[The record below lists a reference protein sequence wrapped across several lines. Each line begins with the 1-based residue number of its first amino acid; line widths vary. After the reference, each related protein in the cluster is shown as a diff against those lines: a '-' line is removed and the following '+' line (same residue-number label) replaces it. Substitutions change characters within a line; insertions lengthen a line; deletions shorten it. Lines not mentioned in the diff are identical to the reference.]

1 MSVGVGTTEYTVKS
15 IIERLYQQWLTPP
28 DDQDILV
35 ALALDVDD
43 VNEEI
48 RLGKFV
54 IPEDEQLLRQ
64 GSILELDQEL
74 VRVQTYDAVSG
85 AVTVIRGQYGTVPTA
100 HTQPLFIAINP
111 SYTRASV
118 FEAVADN
125 IIALSPR
132 LYTVGV
138 EYLSTVSAGVFPIN
152 DNLAVQVLSAWGE
165 GWSGS
170 TNIHSEVVDFHQLA
184 GGRAIIANFPGA
196 AGSMW
201 FRYRRRMAKPA
212 TEGDELVDL
221 GVDDRWIGVV
231 IVGAAADL
239 MVGKDIPATQVEWVK
254 SVLEAENIRVGT
266 RLSIS
271 AGLRQYHEI
280 LLARF
285 TDEMDAEY
293 GIEVHM
299 ESPLKQ
305 FT

>member
-1 MSVGVGTTEYTVKS
+1 MSVGVGTTSYTVAS

-43 VNEEI
+43 VNPEI
-48 RLGKFV
+48 RLGDFV
-54 IPEDEQLLRQ
+54 IPEDEELLRQ

-74 VRVQTYDAVSG
+74 VRVLTYNATSG
-85 AVTVIRGQYGTVPTA
+85 AVTTLRGQYGTIPVA
-100 HTQPLFIAINP
+100 HTQPLFVSINP

-118 FEAVADN
+118 FEAIADN

-152 DNLAVQVLSAWGE
+152 DELAVQVLSAWGD

-170 TNIHSEVVDFHQLA
+170 TNMHAEVVDFHQLA
-184 GGRAIIANFPGA
+184 GGRAIIANNSL
-196 AGSMW
+196 AGSVW

-212 TEGDELVDL
+212 TESDLLVDL

-231 IVGAAADL
+231 MTGAAADL

-254 SVLEAENIRVGT
+254 SVLQAENIRVGT
-266 RLSIS
+266 RMSIS
-271 AGLRQYHEI
+271 AGLRQYQG
-280 LLARF
+280 LLLDRF